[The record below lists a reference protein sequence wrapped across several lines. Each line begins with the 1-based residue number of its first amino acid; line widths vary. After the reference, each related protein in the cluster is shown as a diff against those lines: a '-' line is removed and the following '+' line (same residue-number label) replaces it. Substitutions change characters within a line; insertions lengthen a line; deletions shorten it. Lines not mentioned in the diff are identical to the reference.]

1 MACSGIIIVAHDP
14 IIAAAGWNII
24 GGYEY
29 NAAVSGITTT
39 PPGLQESPVYGY
51 SGGYQMVD
59 YLIPGYG
66 YWVKLSGDG

>member
-1 MACSGIIIVAHDP
+1 M
-14 IIAAAGWNII
+14 I

-39 PPGLQESPVYGY
+39 PPGLQDSPVFGY
-51 SGGYQMVD
+51 SNGYQIVD

-66 YWVKLSGDG
+66 YWIKLTGAVRLISLILWKSTQR